1 MPSFAYKALTANGER
16 ISGEIEAFDRKAAI
30 QRLQADG
37 LIPIEAEPT
46 VVRDAGGMGA
56 IQPSARA
63 SQHVTTFTRELSTLL
78 RAGEPIE
85 RALALVIDDSGD
97 RKLAAALGRVLGK
110 VRSGEPFSSAL
121 AAEPR
126 QFSRLYV
133 GMVRA
138 GEATGRLHGAL
149 ADVATL
155 QEREADVRRKLVA
168 ALTYPLILTV
178 VALASIALL
187 MGYVVPQFTPLFANA
202 MDKLPASTRWII
214 GLSSWIEENGRIA
227 FIIGAVALLGLLVTL
242 QTGIARPLFDRLAL
256 SLPLIGTISRERATS
271 QLARSLSTLLAG
283 GLDLPAAIA
292 MSREIIANS
301 VVQESLARTL
311 GQIRQGRRLADALKD
326 EEFVVPIGLRLF
338 RTGEESGRLAE
349 LSGYLAD
356 QLETRI
362 VNRTTRLVSLLE
374 PLLVVTL
381 GLAVGGIVISV
392 LNAVLTVNE
401 LAI

>member
-1 MPSFAYKALTANGER
+1 M
-16 ISGEIEAFDRKAAI
+16 SGWS
-30 QRLQADG
+30 
-37 LIPIEAEPT
+37 
-46 VVRDAGGMGA
+46 V
-56 IQPSARA
+56 
-63 SQHVTTFTRELSTLL
+63 
-78 RAGEPIE
+78 
-85 RALALVIDDSGD
+85 
-97 RKLAAALGRVLGK
+97 
-110 VRSGEPFSSAL
+110 
-121 AAEPR
+121 
-126 QFSRLYV
+126 
-133 GMVRA
+133 A